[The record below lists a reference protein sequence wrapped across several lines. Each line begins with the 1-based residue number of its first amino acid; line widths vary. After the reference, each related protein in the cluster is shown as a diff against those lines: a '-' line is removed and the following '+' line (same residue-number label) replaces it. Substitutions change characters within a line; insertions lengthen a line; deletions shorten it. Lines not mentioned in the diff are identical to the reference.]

1 MSATAVSIAPRPW
14 RHIPIVARLAMHRAE
29 SRVLIE
35 RIPGSDARGH
45 RDRLACDSGAWAL
58 LLEVGRAFGWRQ
70 LGTTYVRSGP
80 RSMATYLGDAT
91 RHDYVPG
98 DARDRKLVDASD
110 AIAWSLALSAA
121 QRSPYLPGM
130 LASGGDRSVT
140 GSRAGT
146 CGSLSSPF
154 DAMLE
159 SFARYSI
166 GGAFMFARVE
176 EI

>member
-1 MSATAVSIAPRPW
+1 MRAAVLSKESEVMSATAVSIATRPW
-14 RHIPIVARLAMHRAE
+14 RPASSMPRLAMHRAE

-35 RIPGSDARGH
+35 RIPGGRHGH
-45 RDRLACDSGAWAL
+45 RDQLACDTGAWAL
-58 LLEVGRAFGWRQ
+58 LLEVGRAFGWHQ

-80 RSMATYLGDAT
+80 RSVTAPSNDAT

-98 DARDRKLVDASD
+98 DARDRKLVDAGD

-130 LASGGDRSVT
+130 LGAAPLRS
-140 GSRAGT
+140 S
-146 CGSLSSPF
+146 F
-154 DAMLE
+154 DAVIE

-166 GGAFMFARVE
+166 GGAFTFARIE